1 MPVCLTECQICGEQ
15 NTGTTKTNFRSRTK
29 IYKNTLRKSMS
40 KEAVPKQ
47 ALKYYCSDRH
57 NDKEIG
63 L

>member
-29 IYKNTLRKSMS
+29 IYKNRLRKSMS

-47 ALKYYCSDRH
+47 ALEY
-57 NDKEIG
+57 
-63 L
+63 

>member
-1 MPVCLTECQICGEQ
+1 MPVSLTECQICGEQ
-15 NTGTTKTNFRSRTK
+15 YTGTTKAKLRSRIK
-29 IYKNTLRKSMS
+29 NYKNTLGRSMI

-47 ALKYYCSDRH
+47 ALEHYCSDRH